1 MNGKKRTIKAV
12 IVALLMATVCSFT
25 AQAETEEPSK
35 VEIVNEYREI
45 LNNMTAEDFEALSE
59 VVYWESARAACSHDV
74 NVAVVETVMNRVLSQ
89 DFPNTVYKVCRQK
102 GQFYRKAIPSKAS
115 REAIDDA
122 IAQVYIVGRTVLP
135 SVDFKYFA
143 TRKQSLGKDHI
154 WIGELKANGK
164 PKKGSG
170 MYFCRGK

>member
-1 MNGKKRTIKAV
+1 MNEKKRTIKSF
-12 IVALLMATVCSFT
+12 IVALLMATAFSFT
-25 AQAETEEPSK
+25 AQAETEEPSD

-74 NVAVVETVMNRVLSQ
+74 NVAVVETVMNRVLSP

-135 SVDFKYFA
+135 STDYIYFA
-143 TRKQSLGKDHI
+143 TKMQSIAKDHI

-164 PKKGSG
+164 PRKNKG
-170 MYFCRGK
+170 MYFARGK